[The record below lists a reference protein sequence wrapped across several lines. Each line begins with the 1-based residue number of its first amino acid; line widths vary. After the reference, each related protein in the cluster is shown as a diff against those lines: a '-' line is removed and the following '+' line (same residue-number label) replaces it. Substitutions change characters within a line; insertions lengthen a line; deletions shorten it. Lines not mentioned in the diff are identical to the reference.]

1 MATEH
6 KKLKPEEI
14 IVDQRLQVRKALDAP
29 TVERYAAL
37 IGDGERLP
45 WIDCGRLK
53 DDGPIYLI
61 DGFHRY
67 AAYAQHPTRD
77 LDCLIKTFDSF
88 DGMFEFAL
96 MCNMKHGLTLTEEE
110 RRDAIQKVIQLHP
123 EESQRQLAWRCGCSK
138 SVIGKYQNQLATRG
152 QFERPEKVVGIDGKA
167 RPTTVTRKKEAV
179 QPAIL
184 PPEPT
189 EEDFEEP
196 ADYQPLADSASVTP
210 RTVKCPCCGKTATI
224 LEANDHHSTWEPDS
238 ESFNPDI
245 GIYEKWYCSEDC
257 MERYKRA
264 TNIKGF
270 GVGEELPDYGEDNEE
285 DEALIT
291 AQKPKTCRH
300 FCAGGCG
307 TPIWEEMKEAAD
319 STYICKGNL
328 WFCSEECYRHSWHY
342 ENYNNDAG
350 KRTGPT
356 TEEKIMAKRGDSS
369 KSDDEDEEPESEVIG
384 TPTPE
389 DLYMRHCWNAG
400 AKREADEDKDE
411 DLDDDEDDGPC
422 ERCWDYIFD
431 QPDPSTLDPAALPV
445 PRCPFDP
452 KHRPRLGKVSNNG
465 YDVRCNE
472 CRAEGRRVDTF
483 VEKSWKKAYAAWGCY
498 DGVEADTLDDLLD
511 KNATY

>member
-37 IGDGERLP
+37 IGDGEHLP

-67 AAYAQHPTRD
+67 AAYAQHPTRE
-77 LDCLIKTFDSF
+77 LDCLVKTFDSF
-88 DGMFEFAL
+88 DDMFEFAL

-110 RRDAIQKVIQLHP
+110 RRDAIQKVIQRHP

-167 RPTTVTRKKEAV
+167 RPTTVTRKYEK
-179 QPAIL
+179 PAIIA

-189 EEDFEEP
+189 EEDSNEP

-238 ESFNPDI
+238 ESFNLEL

-270 GVGEELPDYGEDNEE
+270 GVGEELPDYGEDDE
-285 DEALIT
+285 DEEEEEAPEPETDQEDTIVTCQHCGKTTTLKDALDY
-291 AQKPKTCRH
+291 QKSGWQP
-300 FCAGGCG
+300 
-307 TPIWEEMKEAAD
+307 AD
-319 STYICKGNL
+319 VLSDVTQNWC
-328 WFCSEECYRHSWHY
+328 CSEECLAA
-342 ENYNNDAG
+342 EMGEPAVKPEK
-350 KRTGPT
+350 KRRA
-356 TEEKIMAKRGDSS
+356 EAKP
-369 KSDDEDEEPESEVIG
+369 EPE
-384 TPTPE
+384 PE
-389 DLYMRHCWNAG
+389 PE
-400 AKREADEDKDE
+400 KEA
-411 DLDDDEDDGPC
+411 PV
-422 ERCWDYIFD
+422 
-431 QPDPSTLDPAALPV
+431 DPAALHV
-445 PRCPFDP
+445 PQCPFSKFHHP
-452 KHRPRLGKVSNNG
+452 KLEKVSNNG
-465 YDVRCNE
+465 YRVRCPE
-472 CRAEGRRVDTF
+472 CDKEGRIVRTY
-483 VEKSWKKAYAAWGCY
+483 VEKSWRKAHQAWGRY
-498 DGVEADTLDDLLD
+498 DNETKTLEELLEESD
-511 KNATY
+511 Y